1 MRTTN
6 PLDLIMSAL
15 TGTLGRRLSTLEAQN
30 AVLALLTESA
40 DRVAK
45 LEADSD
51 LLNRLYAAGVDNW
64 SGYDEAMRGEK

>member
-1 MRTTN
+1 MRSTEAH
-6 PLDLIMSAL
+6 DLIMSAL

-51 LLNRLYAAGVDNW
+51 LLNRLYGAGVDNW

>member
-1 MRTTN
+1 MRPTEAR
-6 PLDLIMSAL
+6 DLIMSAL